1 MKIENILATKGTKVV
16 TVRAGQSLKEAIDLL
31 VEFNIGALVVMN
43 ETEAGKLVG
52 IISERDLIRAVA
64 RGEDIQTRRVSE
76 VMTRKVIVASPQD
89 DLESVMQTMTV
100 KRFRHLP
107 VMDKGKLIGIVSI
120 GDIVKAQLSQYRGE
134 IETLETQIIG
144 E

>member
-1 MKIENILATKGTKVV
+1 MKIENILATKGSNVV
-16 TVRAGQSLKEAIDLL
+16 TARAKQSLKQAIDLL
-31 VEFNIGALVVMN
+31 VEFNIGALVV
-43 ETEAGKLVG
+43 TDEAGKPVG

-64 RGEDIQTRRVSE
+64 RGEDVHTRLVSD
-76 VMTRKVIVASPQD
+76 VMTKKVIVASPQD
-89 DLESVMQTMTV
+89 DRESVMQTMTV